1 MIERQFDPLLC
12 IVKNQIFRSGSG
24 EPLTDPETA
33 LQVLKESR
41 LQTVFSI
48 VFPALKKLL
57 LREQPEKY
65 LKYNELFMNELI
77 SNANNLSEHNEL
89 HRLMEQNDIPYCALK
104 GVASAYYYPDPSLRD
119 MGDVDFLVAEK
130 DFERAKKAVLSAG
143 FTVDHGDDP
152 DSFHT
157 CFKRPPLSIWEQ
169 HRSVNGVPGGEIGEK
184 IKAEINR
191 TIETSELITLDGA
204 VCRIPDAFHHGLIM
218 LLHTASHL
226 TSEGIGLRHLC
237 DWAVFADKLGSSEFR
252 SLFEDKLKGFGLWRF
267 AQILT
272 MVSEKYLGASK
283 KEWAQ
288 IPGFTDEQ
296 LEAVIVDILSGGNFG
311 RRDMNRYR
319 EIKYISNR
327 GERTVDSKNI
337 VLQAF
342 GTMNRKVYADYKF
355 IEKHKLLTP
364 LGWIAEGGKYIG
376 LLISGKR
383 SNKNTSV
390 MLKEAAKRK
399 EIYSNME
406 LFKATPHT

>member
-77 SNANNLSEHNEL
+77 SNANNLSELNEL

-169 HRSVNGVPGGEIGEK
+169 HRSINGIPNNAAGKMIREE
-184 IKAEINR
+184 AERI
-191 TIETSELITLDGA
+191 IDTSVTVTLDGA
-204 VCRIPDAFHHGLIM
+204 VCRIPDTFHHGLIM
-218 LLHTASHL
+218 LLHIISHM

-237 DWAVFADKLGSSEFR
+237 DWAVFVERLGNDEFTE
-252 SLFEDKLKGFGLWRF
+252 LFEDKLKSFGLWRF
-267 AQILT
+267 AQIMTL
-272 MVSEKYLGASK
+272 VSQEYLGISEKK
-283 KEWAQ
+283 WAQ
-288 IPGFTDEQ
+288 NNSIDKKQ
-296 LEAVIVDILSGGNFG
+296 LENVITDILNGGNFG
-311 RRDMNRYR
+311 KKDMNRYR

-327 GERTVDSKNI
+327 GENTVDDKSI
-337 VLQAF
+337 VSQGLS
-342 GTMNRKVYADYKF
+342 TLNRKVYNDY
-355 IEKHKLLTP
+355 
-364 LGWIAEGGKYIG
+364 GWIDRHRFFLPIGWVAEGGKYIG
-376 LLISGKR
+376 LLITGKR
-383 SNKNTSV
+383 KNKGTSV
-390 MLKEAAKRK
+390 MLREAAKRK
-399 EIYSNME
+399 DIYSQMQ
-406 LFKATPHT
+406 LFETE